1 MSIQTDTR
9 VQDVAAG
16 IPSSGIRGVDRRAR
30 DLQLRDGFLPERRKL
45 VAVLVRDP
53 NTGDARCSIF
63 PDFELAERFISATIK
78 IAGRQAF
85 LAYWTLGEK
94 PELPQVHHG
103 EGQAEV
109 VVVSRSGEALE
120 LVKPLTFPDMETARA
135 YFERDRERE
144 IAAARAS
151 IFWAL
156 SLQIR
161 RDATG
166 TVRLTPPSPG
176 AGSQTSDQFE
186 QLRGRA
192 PVLSTGA
199 ERYPSLPKDGGQ
211 IVSVRSVLSVERW
224 PVRAPRQF
232 SGFHSPPGKF

>member
-1 MSIQTDTR
+1 MSIQTETR
-9 VQDVAAG
+9 DWQLAEG
-16 IPSSGIRGVDRRAR
+16 LRSCGIRGADRRDR
-30 DLQLRDGFLPERRKL
+30 DLQLREGFLPERRKL
-45 VAVLVRDP
+45 VAVLVRDTK
-53 NTGDARCSIF
+53 TGAARCSIF
-63 PDFELAERFISATIK
+63 PDFEFAERFISATIK

-85 LAYWTLGEK
+85 LAYWTLGEE
-94 PELPQVHHG
+94 PELPQAYRG

-109 VVVSRSGEALE
+109 VVVSRGGKALE
-120 LVKPLTFPDMETARA
+120 LVKPLTFPDMASARA

-151 IFWAL
+151 VFWAL
-156 SLQIR
+156 PLQIR
-161 RDATG
+161 RDAMG
-166 TVRLTPPSPG
+166 VVRLTPPLPR
-176 AGSQTSDQFE
+176 AGSDISDQFE

-192 PVLSTGA
+192 TPLSTGA
-199 ERYPSLPKDGGQ
+199 ERDSSLPNAGGQ